1 MSAFG
6 DLIPHQSLKGKL
18 IHKLAKPILM
28 NAFSYMDGV
37 MAEVAEEKVKNNTWN
52 NQAIKMLYEIM
63 TDLIKDDEI
72 CRLPGEQFDPIRQMW
87 LNARN
92 AGCTILDE
100 DTHYAMRI
108 MYMFDQI
115 VERWPQIK
123 KEQGDKQWVM
133 DWERISLGLKQK
145 REVEAAGGTVATP
158 LSIMKQ
164 RGILKET
171 PEGTLVIDND
181 KRKI

>member
-6 DLIPHQSLKGKL
+6 DLIPHRSIKGMM

-37 MAEVAEEKVKNNTWN
+37 MADVCVDKVKNNSWN
-52 NQAIKMLYEIM
+52 NEAIKMLYEIM
-63 TDLIKDDEI
+63 TDLIADDEI
-72 CRLPGEQFDPIRQMW
+72 CRLPDGQFDPIRQMW
-87 LNARN
+87 MNARN

-100 DTHYAMRI
+100 DTHYAMRV
-108 MYMFDQI
+108 MNMFDQI
-115 VERWPQIK
+115 AERWPKLK
-123 KEQGDKQWVM
+123 KEQGDKQWIM
-133 DWERISLGLKQK
+133 DWERISLGLQQK
-145 REVEAAGGTVATP
+145 KEVEAAGGTVMTP
-158 LSIMKQ
+158 LSVMEQ

-181 KRKI
+181 RK